1 MNAIHEHVSGWLY
14 ESQQEFDAIDA
25 IPRRSA
31 IEIVFPPPEPL
42 EYVPLLSKRM
52 DSIMP
57 KLLVAAGALVMVII
71 IISQIIMAWSR

>member
-1 MNAIHEHVSGWLY
+1 MDTVHKHVSGWLY

-42 EYVPLLSKRM
+42 EYVPLISKRM

-57 KLLVAAGALVMVII
+57 KLLIAAGALIVVVI
-71 IISQIIMAWSR
+71 IISQIITAWSR